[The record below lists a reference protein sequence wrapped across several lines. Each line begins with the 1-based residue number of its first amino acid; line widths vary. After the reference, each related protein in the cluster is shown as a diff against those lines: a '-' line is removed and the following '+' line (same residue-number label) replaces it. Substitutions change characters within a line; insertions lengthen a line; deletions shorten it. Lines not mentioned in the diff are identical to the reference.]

1 MFLEIF
7 NLIKKYENIVIA
19 RHIGVDPDAMASSFA
34 LKNSILLTF
43 PDKHVRLAGTGSS
56 RFSYFGK
63 FDKQEDV
70 KENTLLIVT
79 DTPDIK
85 RIDGVADLTKYS
97 DIIKIDH
104 HPFMEKFSNTSVEY
118 IDVKAGSASQIVLE
132 LIKTTD
138 LLMDKQIAE
147 QIFWGIV
154 SDTNRF
160 MYNDSTSKTFYLV
173 GELLEKYD
181 LDLQKLYEPL
191 YARPL
196 EEVRLEGYIASNM
209 VVTENGVAHIKITNQ
224 TLEEFK
230 TDAAAPGNMIGD
242 FNYIDGIIVWMF
254 ITEDV
259 KNNNYRISI
268 RSRGPIVNT
277 IAEKYNGGG
286 HKFACGARITDLA
299 LSESLIKD
307 LDEVCAKYTKE
318 KEKREE
324 NEDCECI
331 SKNHSN

>member
-1 MFLEIF
+1 MFLDIY

-19 RHIGVDPDAMASSFA
+19 RHVGVDPDAMASSFA

-43 PDKHVRLAGTGSS
+43 PNKSVRLAGTGSN

-63 FDKQEDV
+63 LDKFEDV

-79 DTPDIK
+79 DTPDKK
-85 RIDGVADLTKYS
+85 RIDGVTDLTKFS

-104 HPFMEKFSNTSVEY
+104 HPFIEKFGENSCEY
-118 IDVKAGSASQIVLE
+118 IDVNAGSASQIVLE
-132 LIKTTD
+132 LINNTN

-173 GELLEKYD
+173 GDLIDKYN
-181 LDLQKLYEPL
+181 LDIFKLYEPL

-196 EEVRLEGYIASNM
+196 SEVRLEGYIAMNM
-209 VVTENGVAHIKITNQ
+209 QITPNNVGYIKISNA
-224 TLEEFK
+224 TLEEYK
-230 TDAAAPGNMIGD
+230 TDAAAPGNMIGN
-242 FNYIDGIIVWMF
+242 FNYINEVLVWVF

-259 KNNNYRISI
+259 KNNNFRISI
-268 RSRGPIVNT
+268 RSRGPIINS

-286 HKFACGARITDLA
+286 HKYASGAKITDIA
-299 LSESLIKD
+299 LSDNLIND
-307 LDEVCAKYTKE
+307 LDELCKKYNKE
-318 KEKREE
+318 RRKEEE
-324 NEDCECI
+324 NED
-331 SKNHSN
+331 N

>member
-1 MFLEIF
+1 MFLKIYE
-7 NLIKKYENIVIA
+7 LIKKYENIVIA

-43 PDKHVRLAGTGSS
+43 PEKHVRLAGTGSS

-63 FDKQEDV
+63 FDKNEEV

-85 RIDGVADLTKYS
+85 RIDGVSDLTKFS

-104 HPFMEKFSNTSVEY
+104 HPFMEKFSENSVEY
-118 IDVKAGSASQIVLE
+118 IDVGAGSAAQVVLE
-132 LIKTTD
+132 LIQNTD

-160 MYNDSTSKTFYLV
+160 MYNDSTSKTFHLV
-173 GELLEKYD
+173 GDLLAKYD
-181 LDLQKLYEPL
+181 LDLQKLYAPL

-196 EEVRLEGYIASNM
+196 AEVRLEGFIASNM
-209 VVTENGVAHIKITNQ
+209 KVTENGVAYIKISNKI
-224 TLEEFK
+224 LEELK

-242 FNYIDGIIVWMF
+242 FNYIDEILVWMF
-254 ITEDV
+254 VTEDV
-259 KNNNYRISI
+259 KNENYRISI

-277 IAEKYNGGG
+277 AAEKYNGGG
-286 HKFACGARITDLA
+286 HKFACGARITDINLA
-299 LSESLIKD
+299 DDLVKD
-307 LDEVCAKYTKE
+307 LDELCAKYNKD
-318 KEKREE
+318 KEKRED
-324 NEDCECI
+324 NSED
-331 SKNHSN
+331 S

>member
-1 MFLEIF
+1 MFLQIYE
-7 NLIKKYENIVIA
+7 LIKKYENIVIA

-79 DTPDIK
+79 DTPDLK
-85 RIDGVADLTKYS
+85 RIDGVTDITKFS

-104 HPFMEKFSNTSVEY
+104 HPFMEKFSENSVEY
-118 IDVKAGSASQIVLE
+118 IDVNAGSAAQIVLE
-132 LIKTTD
+132 LIQETD

-147 QIFWGIV
+147 QIFWGIA

-160 MYNDSTSKTFYLV
+160 MYNDCTSKTFHLV
-173 GELLEKYD
+173 GGLLEKYD
-181 LDLQKLYEPL
+181 LDLQKLYEAL
-191 YARPL
+191 YLRPL
-196 EEVRLEGYIASNM
+196 EEVRLEGYIGSNM
-209 VVTENGVAHIKITNQ
+209 TVTDNGVAYIKISNQ
-224 TLEEFK
+224 VLEEYK
-230 TDAAAPGNMIGD
+230 TDTAAPGNMIGD
-242 FNYIDGIIVWMF
+242 FNYINDVIVWLF

-268 RSRGPIVNT
+268 RSRGPIVNKV
-277 IAEKYNGGG
+277 AEKYNGGG
-286 HKFACGARITDLA
+286 HKFACGARMTDLT
-299 LSESLIKD
+299 LIDNMIKE
-307 LDEVCAKYTKE
+307 LDELCAKYK
-318 KEKREE
+318 KEKRED
-324 NEDCECI
+324 NEDSQCVSE
-331 SKNHSN
+331 NNSNSC

>member
-1 MFLEIF
+1 MFLKIYE
-7 NLIKKYENIVIA
+7 LIEKYENIVIA

-63 FDKQEDV
+63 FDKGEDV

-85 RIDGVADLTKYS
+85 RIDGVTDLTKFT

-104 HPFMEKFSNTSVEY
+104 HPFMEKFSENSLEY
-118 IDVKAGSASQIVLE
+118 IDVNAGSASQIVLE
-132 LIKTTD
+132 LILNTD

-147 QIFWGIV
+147 QIFWGIA

-160 MYNDSTSKTFYLV
+160 MYNDSTSKTFHLV
-173 GELLEKYD
+173 GDLLEKYD

-196 EEVRLEGYIASNM
+196 EEVRLEGYIALNM
-209 VVTENGVAHIKITNQ
+209 QVSENGVAYIKITNDI
-224 TLEEFK
+224 LEEYK
-230 TDAAAPGNMIGD
+230 TDAAAPGNMIGN

-259 KNNNYRISI
+259 KNGNYRISI

-277 IAEKYNGGG
+277 VAEKYNGGG
-286 HKFACGARITDLA
+286 HKFACGARFTDISLA
-299 LSESLIKD
+299 DNLVRD
-307 LDEVCAKYTKE
+307 LDELCLKYK
-318 KEKREE
+318 KEKRED
-324 NEDCECI
+324 NED
-331 SKNHSN
+331 S

>member
-1 MFLEIF
+1 MFLKIYE
-7 NLIKKYENIVIA
+7 LIKKYENIVIA

-63 FDKQEDV
+63 FDKNEDV

-85 RIDGVADLTKYS
+85 RIDGVTDITQFS

-104 HPFMEKFSNTSVEY
+104 HPFIEKFSTDSVEY
-118 IDVKAGSASQIVLE
+118 IDIKAGSASQIVLE
-132 LIKTTD
+132 LIENTD

-160 MYNDSTSKTFYLV
+160 MYNDSTSKTFHFV
-173 GELLEKYD
+173 GNLLEKYD
-181 LDLQKLYEPL
+181 LDLQKLYAPL

-196 EEVRLEGYIASNM
+196 EEVRLEGYIALNM
-209 VVTENGVAHIKITNQ
+209 QVTENGVAYIKITNDI
-224 TLEEFK
+224 LEKFK
-230 TDAAAPGNMIGD
+230 TDAASPGNMIGN
-242 FNYIDGIIVWMF
+242 FNYIDGILVWLF
-254 ITEDV
+254 VTEDV
-259 KNNNYRISI
+259 KNENFRISI
-268 RSRGPIVNT
+268 RSRGPIINST
-277 IAEKYNGGG
+277 AEKYNGGG
-286 HKFACGARITDLA
+286 HSFASGARITDITLA
-299 LSESLIKD
+299 DKLIKD
-307 LDEVCAKYTKE
+307 LDELCMKYN

-324 NEDCECI
+324 SED
-331 SKNHSN
+331 S

>member
-1 MFLEIF
+1 MFLKIYE
-7 NLIKKYENIVIA
+7 LIKKYDNIVIA

-43 PDKHVRLAGTGSS
+43 PNKHVRLAGTGSS
-56 RFSYFGK
+56 RFSYFGR
-63 FDKQEDV
+63 FDKNEDV

-85 RIDGVADLTKYS
+85 RIDGVPDLSKFS

-104 HPFMEKFSNTSVEY
+104 HPFMDKFSENSVEY
-118 IDVKAGSASQIVLE
+118 IDIKAGSASQIVLE
-132 LIKTTD
+132 LIQNTD

-160 MYNDSTSKTFYLV
+160 MYNDSTSKTFHLV
-173 GELLEKYD
+173 GDLLEKYD

-196 EEVRLEGYIASNM
+196 EEVRLEGFIASNM
-209 VVTENGVAHIKITNQ
+209 EITENGVGYIKITNQ
-224 TLEEFK
+224 ILEEYK

-242 FNYIDGIIVWMF
+242 FNYINGILVWLF
-254 ITEDV
+254 ITEDI
-259 KNNNYRISI
+259 KNENFRISI
-268 RSRGPIVNT
+268 RSRGPIVNS

-286 HKFACGARITDLA
+286 HKYACGARITGINMSDN
-299 LSESLIKD
+299 LIKD
-307 LDEVCAKYTKE
+307 LDELCGKYL

-324 NEDCECI
+324 SED
-331 SKNHSN
+331 S

>member
-1 MFLEIF
+1 MFLKIYE
-7 NLIKKYENIVIA
+7 LIKKYDNIVIA

-63 FDKQEDV
+63 FDKNEDV

-85 RIDGVADLTKYS
+85 RIDGVS
-97 DIIKIDH
+97 DITQFSDVIKIDH
-104 HPFMEKFSNTSVEY
+104 HPFIEKFSNDSVEY
-118 IDVKAGSASQIVLE
+118 IDTKAGSAAQIVLE
-132 LIKTTD
+132 LIQNTD

-160 MYNDSTSKTFYLV
+160 MYNDSTSKTFHLV
-173 GELLEKYD
+173 GDLLEKYD
-181 LDLQKLYEPL
+181 LDLQKLYAPL

-196 EEVRLEGYIASNM
+196 EEVRLEGYIALNM
-209 VVTENGVAHIKITNQ
+209 QVTENGVAYIKITNDI
-224 TLEEFK
+224 LEKFK
-230 TDAAAPGNMIGD
+230 TDAASPGNMIGN
-242 FNYIDGIIVWMF
+242 FNYIDGILVWLF
-254 ITEDV
+254 VTEDV
-259 KNNNYRISI
+259 KNENFRVSI
-268 RSRGPIVNT
+268 RSRGPIINST
-277 IAEKYNGGG
+277 AEKYNGGG
-286 HKFACGARITDLA
+286 HSFASGARITDITLA
-299 LSESLIKD
+299 DKLIKD
-307 LDEVCAKYTKE
+307 LDDLCMKYN

-324 NEDCECI
+324 SED
-331 SKNHSN
+331 S

>member
-1 MFLEIF
+1 MFLKIYE
-7 NLIKKYENIVIA
+7 LIKKYDNIVIA

-43 PDKHVRLAGTGSS
+43 PEKHVRLAGTGSN

-63 FDKQEDV
+63 LDKNEDV

-85 RIDGVADLTKYS
+85 RIDGVPDLSKFS

-104 HPFMEKFSNTSVEY
+104 HPFMEKFSENSVEY
-118 IDVKAGSASQIVLE
+118 IDVKAGSAAQVVLE
-132 LIKTTD
+132 LIQNTD

-160 MYNDSTSKTFYLV
+160 MYNDSTSKTFHLV

-196 EEVRLEGYIASNM
+196 EEVRLEGFIALNM
-209 VVTENGVAHIKITNQ
+209 EVSENGVAHIKISNDI
-224 TLEEFK
+224 LEQYK
-230 TDAAAPGNMIGD
+230 TDAAAPGNMIGN
-242 FNYIDGIIVWMF
+242 FNYIDGILVWMF

-259 KNNNYRISI
+259 KNENYRISI
-268 RSRGPIVNT
+268 RSRGPIVNKV
-277 IAEKYNGGG
+277 AEKYNGGG
-286 HKFACGARITDLA
+286 HKYACGARITDLK
-299 LSESLIKD
+299 LSDDLVKD
-307 LDEVCAKYTKE
+307 LDELCLKYK
-318 KEKREE
+318 KEKRDEIE
-324 NEDCECI
+324 N
-331 SKNHSN
+331 N